1 MKIPAEIIDEIKIV
15 IYINKL
21 FEVSELLKFLF
32 LFEEVVKLICIDKF
46 VILLDFVSVSVFE
59 VSDIFLTGPL
69 LSKFLVCY

>member
-32 LFEEVVKLICIDKF
+32 LFEEVVKLICTDKF
-46 VILLDFVSVSVFE
+46 VILLDLVSVSFFE
-59 VSDIFLTGPL
+59 VSD
-69 LSKFLVCY
+69 KFKLIHFCLNF